1 MPSRS
6 HKSRTPSL
14 RRKARKTFL
23 LSRDAVDFLESE
35 RSKRGGESASLVLEE
50 IIHECRKRQDTKNVD
65 AKISAYYDSLS
76 NEEREEDKRWGEF
89 AESQF
94 PVD

>member
-1 MPSRS
+1 M
-6 HKSRTPSL
+6 
-14 RRKARKTFL
+14 

>member
-23 LSRDAVDFLESE
+23 LSRDAVDFLEAE
-35 RSKRGGESASLVLEE
+35 RNKRGSKSASLVLEE
-50 IIHECRKRQDTKNVD
+50 ISHECRKKQDTKDVD
-65 AKISAYYDSLS
+65 ARISAYYDSLS
-76 NEEREEDKRWGEF
+76 DEEREEDKR
-89 AESQF
+89 
-94 PVD
+94 